1 MYKNQYIMLNSFIL
15 FYKKSVDK
23 KNNIILYS
31 YSTSEY
37 YIIKY
42 NVIFKIKNLATCITP
57 ESHLNH
63 KCHVA
68 SVIIFAYNFIFS
80 YQEFSMAKASK
91 TVIKSIEDQLARLDL
106 QTTPLNQADDVFL
119 ALLDDSEDDNKA
131 TAKRGN
137 VDKLNDYDFSEQLAI
152 QDRDSQLQQALSDT
166 VLSLSDYL
174 SAVQLVISETFAHTV
189 WVKAEIRSL
198 SAKGG
203 HYYFELADK
212 DMDGKVTASCRGT
225 LWRGQAAKVLSKFEK
240 NTGMSLER
248 GLNVLLKVSATFHAQ
263 YGFSLN
269 IVDID
274 PTYTLGDLAKQYQMI
289 LTRLHE
295 EGLLDLN
302 KSLPMPFDIEHVLV
316 IAPEKAAGLG
326 DFRAD
331 ADRLASTGACIF
343 HYEHATFQGNH
354 APEDIRQALIK
365 GMKNLSKQHITADLI
380 VIIRGGGAVGDLAY
394 LNDYELAALVAEQP
408 IPVWVGI
415 GHERDR
421 VMLDEVAHQS
431 FDTPSK
437 VIAGIRNHL
446 LTITQAAKQHFLTI
460 EQIAKSNILQARR
473 DSEQQLTKIQ
483 SAAQRQLS
491 AARLAMD
498 NQFIQIRQL
507 AYQQITTARQ
517 STNQLREMTLL
528 QHPSTVLTRG
538 YAIIRTLHP
547 ALNMVMTSI
556 AQVEPNTTITIEL
569 QDGYLQATVNAKQ
582 SKN

>member
-1 MYKNQYIMLNSFIL
+1 
-15 FYKKSVDK
+15 
-23 KNNIILYS
+23 
-31 YSTSEY
+31 
-37 YIIKY
+37 
-42 NVIFKIKNLATCITP
+42 
-57 ESHLNH
+57 
-63 KCHVA
+63 
-68 SVIIFAYNFIFS
+68 
-80 YQEFSMAKASK
+80 MAKASK

-106 QTTPLNQADDVFL
+106 QTSSLNQADDVFL
-119 ALLDDSEDDNKA
+119 ALLDDGEPDNKV
-131 TAKRGN
+131 TAKHGS
-137 VDKLNDYDFSEQLAI
+137 VDNLSVDNLSEQLAI

-212 DMDGKVTASCRGT
+212 DIDGKVTASCRGT

-274 PTYTLGDLAKQYQMI
+274 PTYTLGDLAKQYQTI

-302 KSLPMPFDIEHVLV
+302 QSLPMPFDIEHVLV

-343 HYEHATFQGNH
+343 HYQYATFQGNH
-354 APEDIRQALIK
+354 APEDIRQAIIK

-446 LTITQAAKQHFLTI
+446 LTITQSAKQHFLTI
-460 EQIAKSNILQARR
+460 EQIAKSSILQARR

-491 AARLAMD
+491 AAKLAMD
-498 NQFIQIRQL
+498 NQFVQIRQL

-517 STNQLREMTLL
+517 STDQLREMTLL

-538 YAIIRTLHP
+538 YAIIRNSHP
-547 ALNMVMTSI
+547 ASKDLASHDSTSNDLVSNTVMTSI
-556 AQVEPNTTITIEL
+556 AQAEPNTTITIEL
-569 QDGYLQATVNAKQ
+569 QDGYLQATVNAKHA
-582 SKN
+582 KN

>member
-1 MYKNQYIMLNSFIL
+1 
-15 FYKKSVDK
+15 
-23 KNNIILYS
+23 
-31 YSTSEY
+31 
-37 YIIKY
+37 
-42 NVIFKIKNLATCITP
+42 
-57 ESHLNH
+57 
-63 KCHVA
+63 
-68 SVIIFAYNFIFS
+68 
-80 YQEFSMAKASK
+80 MAKASK

-106 QTTPLNQADDVFL
+106 QTTSLNQADDVFL
-119 ALLDDSEDDNKA
+119 ALLDDSEPDHKA
-131 TAKRGN
+131 TAKRGS
-137 VDKLNDYDFSEQLAI
+137 VDNLSVDNLNDDDFSEQLAI

-166 VLSLSDYL
+166 ILSLSDYL

-212 DMDGKVTASCRGT
+212 DMEGKVTASCRGT

-302 KSLPMPFDIEHVLV
+302 QSLPMPFDIEHVLV

-446 LTITQAAKQHFLTI
+446 LTITQSAKQHFLTI
-460 EQIAKSNILQARR
+460 EQIAKSSILQARR

-491 AARLAMD
+491 AAKLAMD
-498 NQFIQIRQL
+498 NQFVQIRQL

-517 STNQLREMTLL
+517 STDRLREMTLL

-538 YAIIRTLHP
+538 YAIIRTSHP
-547 ALNMVMTSI
+547 ASKDSASNTVMTSI
-556 AQVEPNTTITIEL
+556 AQAEPNSTITIEL
-569 QDGYLQATVNAKQ
+569 HDGYLQATVNVKHP
-582 SKN
+582 KN

>member
-1 MYKNQYIMLNSFIL
+1 
-15 FYKKSVDK
+15 
-23 KNNIILYS
+23 
-31 YSTSEY
+31 
-37 YIIKY
+37 
-42 NVIFKIKNLATCITP
+42 
-57 ESHLNH
+57 
-63 KCHVA
+63 
-68 SVIIFAYNFIFS
+68 
-80 YQEFSMAKASK
+80 MAKASK
-91 TVIKSIEDQLARLDL
+91 TVIKSIEEQLARLDL
-106 QTTPLNQADDVFL
+106 QTTSLNQADDVFL
-119 ALLDDSEDDNKA
+119 ALLDDSEPDNKA
-131 TAKRGN
+131 TTKRGS
-137 VDKLNDYDFSEQLAI
+137 VDNLNDYDFSEQLAI

-166 VLSLSDYL
+166 ILSLSDYL

-212 DMDGKVTASCRGT
+212 DMEGKVTASCRGT

-302 KSLPMPFDIEHVLV
+302 QSLPMPFDIEHVLV

-365 GMKNLSKQHITADLI
+365 GMKNLSKQHITTDLI

-446 LTITQAAKQHFLTI
+446 LTITQSAKQHFLTI
-460 EQIAKSNILQARR
+460 EQIAKSSILQARR

-491 AARLAMD
+491 AAKLAMD
-498 NQFIQIRQL
+498 NQFVQIRQL

-517 STNQLREMTLL
+517 STDRLREMTLL

-538 YAIIRTLHP
+538 YAIIRTSHP
-547 ALNMVMTSI
+547 ASKDSASNTVMTSI
-556 AQVEPNTTITIEL
+556 AQAEPNSTITIEL

>member
-1 MYKNQYIMLNSFIL
+1 
-15 FYKKSVDK
+15 
-23 KNNIILYS
+23 
-31 YSTSEY
+31 
-37 YIIKY
+37 
-42 NVIFKIKNLATCITP
+42 
-57 ESHLNH
+57 
-63 KCHVA
+63 
-68 SVIIFAYNFIFS
+68 
-80 YQEFSMAKASK
+80 MAKASK
-91 TVIKSIEDQLARLDL
+91 TVIKSIEEQLARLDL
-106 QTTPLNQADDVFL
+106 QTTSLNQADDVFL

-131 TAKRGN
+131 TAKRGS
-137 VDKLNDYDFSEQLAI
+137 VDNLNDYDFSEQLAI

-212 DMDGKVTASCRGT
+212 DIDGKVTASCRGT

-302 KSLPMPFDIEHVLV
+302 QSLPMPFDIEHVLV

-354 APEDIRQALIK
+354 APEDIRQAIIK

-437 VIAGIRNHL
+437 VIAGIRHHL
-446 LTITQAAKQHFLTI
+446 LTITQGAKQHFLTI
-460 EQIAKSNILQARR
+460 EQIAKSSILQARR
-473 DSEQQLTKIQ
+473 DSEQQLAKIQ

-491 AARLAMD
+491 AAKLAMD
-498 NQFIQIRQL
+498 NQFVQIRQL

-517 STNQLREMTLL
+517 STDRMREMTLL

-538 YAIIRTLHP
+538 YAIIRTSQP
-547 ALNMVMTSI
+547 ASKDLVSKGLASNDLASNTVMTSI
-556 AQVEPNTTITIEL
+556 AQAEPNSTITIEL

>member
-1 MYKNQYIMLNSFIL
+1 
-15 FYKKSVDK
+15 
-23 KNNIILYS
+23 
-31 YSTSEY
+31 
-37 YIIKY
+37 
-42 NVIFKIKNLATCITP
+42 
-57 ESHLNH
+57 
-63 KCHVA
+63 
-68 SVIIFAYNFIFS
+68 
-80 YQEFSMAKASK
+80 MAKASK
-91 TVIKSIEDQLARLDL
+91 TVIKSIEEQLARLDL
-106 QTTPLNQADDVFL
+106 QTTSLNQADDVFL
-119 ALLDDSEDDNKA
+119 ALLDDGEHDNKA
-131 TAKRGN
+131 TAKRGSIDN
-137 VDKLNDYDFSEQLAI
+137 LSVDNLNDDDFSEQLAI

-212 DMDGKVTASCRGT
+212 DIDGKVTASCRGT

-302 KSLPMPFDIEHVLV
+302 QSLPMPFDIEHVLV

-354 APEDIRQALIK
+354 APEDIRQAIIK

-380 VIIRGGGAVGDLAY
+380 VIIRGGGALGDLAY

-446 LTITQAAKQHFLTI
+446 LTITQGAKQHFLTI
-460 EQIAKSNILQARR
+460 EQIAKSSILQARR

-491 AARLAMD
+491 AAKLAMD
-498 NQFIQIRQL
+498 NQFVQIRQL

-517 STNQLREMTLL
+517 STDRLREMTLL

-538 YAIIRTLHP
+538 YAIIRTSQP
-547 ALNMVMTSI
+547 ASKDLVSKGLASNDLASNTVMTSI
-556 AQVEPNTTITIEL
+556 AQAEPNSTITIEL

>member
-1 MYKNQYIMLNSFIL
+1 M
-15 FYKKSVDK
+15 V
-23 KNNIILYS
+23 
-31 YSTSEY
+31 
-37 YIIKY
+37 
-42 NVIFKIKNLATCITP
+42 
-57 ESHLNH
+57 
-63 KCHVA
+63 
-68 SVIIFAYNFIFS
+68 
-80 YQEFSMAKASK
+80 KASK
-91 TVIKSIEDQLARLDL
+91 TVIKSIEEQLARLDL

-119 ALLDDSEDDNKA
+119 ALLDDSEHENKA
-131 TAKRGN
+131 TAKRGS
-137 VDKLNDYDFSEQLAI
+137 VDNLSVDNLSVDNLNDYDFSEQLAI

-212 DMDGKVTASCRGT
+212 DIDGKVTASCRGT
-225 LWRGQAAKVLSKFEK
+225 LWRGQATKVLSKFEK
-240 NTGMSLER
+240 NTGMRLER

-302 KSLPMPFDIEHVLV
+302 QSLPMPFDIEHVLV

-343 HYEHATFQGNH
+343 HYQYATFQGNH
-354 APEDIRQALIK
+354 APEDIRQAIIK

-446 LTITQAAKQHFLTI
+446 LTITQGAKQHFLTI
-460 EQIAKSNILQARR
+460 EQIAKSSILQARR

-491 AARLAMD
+491 AAKLAMN
-498 NQFIQIRQL
+498 NQFVQIRQL

-538 YAIIRTLHP
+538 YAIIRTSHP
-547 ALNMVMTSI
+547 ASKDLVSKDLTSHDLASKDLASNTVLTSI
-556 AQVEPNTTITIEL
+556 AQIEPNSTITIEL
-569 QDGYLQATVNAKQ
+569 QDGYLQATVNAKYP
-582 SKN
+582 KN